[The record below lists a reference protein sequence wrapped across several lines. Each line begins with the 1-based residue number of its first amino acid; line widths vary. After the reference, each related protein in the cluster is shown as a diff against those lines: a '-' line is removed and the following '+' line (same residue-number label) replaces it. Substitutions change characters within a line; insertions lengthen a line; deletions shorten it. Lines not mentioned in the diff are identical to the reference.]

1 MRQKMPCLKQNKYTG
16 WLLSAAIGLLCSG
29 FYSCANIVPP
39 SGGEKDTTPP
49 KLLSMTPQDSLRN
62 QKVKKIVLH
71 FDKFVEL
78 NDLPK
83 NLDLSPQLDIPP
95 SVVANGKRIE
105 IRIVD
110 SLLQPNTTYRISLGN
125 AITDNREKT
134 PYGNFRYTFTTGDY
148 FDSLQI
154 NGNVV
159 DVFAGRPDTG
169 AIVMLYPEPFNDSML
184 LTKKAMYISRVDQ
197 RGHFKL
203 SGLPNKAFRLFAV
216 ADADNNK
223 MYGAEERIAF
233 MGSSVQPRQES
244 DSASILLYS
253 SKAKTIVAASDS
265 TRKEPAKPLIG
276 KIISNDKNAPKYKVQ
291 ADSAHLD
298 QGSQELNKPLGILL
312 NTIVGQIDSSK
323 VYLSYINKGG
333 IETEARRTIS
343 TDSIRILIH
352 HRWEPETLYTLRLI
366 KGWASDT
373 AAKELPPAKLS
384 FRTKR
389 TEDYGMMNVHIPP
402 AYRSDSFVLSVYK
415 DQDSIYQLP
424 VRDSVASFTLLEPGK
439 YTLKIIEDRN
449 RNGQWDPGS
458 IWKKVQPEM
467 IYPHQTIIDLKPGW
481 ENDIDFIY
489 NPTMIVPQR
498 SDLRKKEIFNSR

>member
-1 MRQKMPCLKQNKYTG
+1 MPCLKQHKYIS
-16 WLLSAAIGLLCSG
+16 WLLPAAIALLCTG
-29 FYSCANIVPP
+29 LYSCANIVPP

-49 KLLSMTPQDSLRN
+49 KLLSMTPHDSLRN

-78 NDLPK
+78 NDLQK

-110 SLLQPNTTYRISLGN
+110 SLLLPNTTYRISLGN

-148 FDSLQI
+148 FDSLQVK
-154 NGNVV
+154 GNVV
-159 DVFAGRPDTG
+159 DVYAGRPDTG
-169 AIVMLYPEPFNDSML
+169 ALVMLYPEPFNDSML

-197 RGHFKL
+197 NGRFKL
-203 SGLPNKAFRLFAV
+203 SGLPDKAFRLFAV

-223 MYGAEERIAF
+223 MYSADERIAF
-233 MGSSVQPRQES
+233 VAGSVKPKLEA
-244 DSASILLYS
+244 DSNSIVLYS
-253 SKAKTIVAASDS
+253 SRAKAVAAARDS
-265 TRKEPAKPLIG
+265 AAKQPDRPLIG
-276 KIISNDKNAPKYKVQ
+276 KIISNDKNAQKYKVQ

-298 QGSQELNKPLGILL
+298 EGSQELNKPLGILL
-312 NTIVGQIDSSK
+312 NTIIGQIDSSK
-323 VYLSYINKGG
+323 IYLSYTNKGG

-343 TDSIRILIH
+343 TDSTRILIH
-352 HRWEPETLYTLRLI
+352 HRWEPETVYTLRLI
-366 KGWASDT
+366 KGWGSDT
-373 AAKELPPAKLS
+373 AGKELPPAKVS

-389 TEDYGMMNVHIPP
+389 AEDYGMMNVHIPP

-424 VRDSVASFTLLEPGK
+424 VKDSVVSFTLLEPGK

-449 RNGQWDPGS
+449 RNGQWDPGN
-458 IWKKVQPEM
+458 IWKKQQPEM
-467 IYPHQTIIDLKPGW
+467 IYPHQTVIDLKPGW
-481 ENDIDFIY
+481 ENDVDFIY
-489 NPTMIVPQR
+489 NPALLMVPER
-498 SDLRKKEIFNSR
+498 SDLRKKAIFNSR